1 MDQGQI
7 MNTLNA
13 VLRILNPVIQ
23 AIKTLSRVD
32 QNFVVDDSINIIPE
46 KGWKS
51 KEIKGQD

>member
-51 KEIKGQD
+51 QEIKGQD

>member
-13 VLRILNPVIQ
+13 ALRILNPVIQ

>member
-7 MNTLNA
+7 MNTLNT
-13 VLRILNPVIQ
+13 VLRILNLIIQ